1 MSVSGKKE
9 DNKKRPLMAQSF
21 QNALRG
27 ISYAVKTERNLKTH
41 IIIAVMVVVASLF
54 FNLTRIEIIALF
66 IVISMVLIAELINTA
81 AEHITDM
88 ITEEHHPLAK
98 IIKDIM
104 AGAVLLSSL
113 CAAFV
118 GYLIFMRPET
128 RDLGEAIVLRK
139 IAYFPPY
146 AAAVAVI
153 VVFGVSVLLKLRAG
167 EKFSLAGGM
176 PSIHTAVAFS
186 ITVISYSVSSSLNIL
201 FLSLLLALMVAQA
214 RISAKIH
221 TIWEVFAGAVVG
233 SSLTILI
240 LQLVL

>member
-1 MSVSGKKE
+1 MT
-9 DNKKRPLMAQSF
+9 QSL
-21 QNALRG
+21 QNAFRG
-27 ISYAVKTERNLKTH
+27 ISYAVKTERNLRTH
-41 IIIAVMVVVASLF
+41 LIIAVMVVIASLF
-54 FNLTRIEIIALF
+54 FSLTRIEIITLF
-66 IVISMVLIAELINTA
+66 IVIAMVLIAELINTA

-98 IIKDIM
+98 VIKDIM

-128 RDLGEAIVLRK
+128 RELGETIVLRK

-146 AAAVAVI
+146 AAAVAV
-153 VVFGVSVLLKLRAG
+153 VLVFAVSVALKLRDG
-167 EKFSLAGGM
+167 DKFSLAGGM

-186 ITVISYSVSSSLNIL
+186 IAVISYSASQESLSIL
-201 FLSLLLALMVAQA
+201 FLSLILALMVAHA

-233 SSLTILI
+233 SFLTILI